1 VGPRGVPEEIVQKLD
16 AMVAKIVTEQDF
28 QTKMRN
34 MTLQINHQN
43 SANYE
48 KSLAKFK
55 DNILMF
61 FKEEGLVK

>member
-1 VGPRGVPEEIVQKLD
+1 MAWFPRS
-16 AMVAKIVTEQDF
+16 ATEQDF

-34 MTLQINHQN
+34 MTLQINYQN

-48 KSLAKFK
+48 RSLGKFK
-55 DNILMF
+55 ENILAF